1 MSYPIVIRFI
11 FGLLGFIVSYQLYS
25 KYGAVK
31 TGDPAF
37 GMLKF
42 KDWIHIHHWLWS
54 SILIAVL
61 FFLNIRDL
69 LLYGFLIGSIIQG
82 LTYKDWYIII
92 YRKDKFHEIYSKFR

>member
-1 MSYPIVIRFI
+1 MNLLILLLGIVIGFLFWKIVAGKYRGDKLEKSFRFS
-11 FGLLGFIVSYQLYS
+11 VRNY
-25 KYGAVK
+25 
-31 TGDPAF
+31 
-37 GMLKF
+37 
-42 KDWIHIHHWLWS
+42 WIHIHHWLWS